1 MVVPIYKRLE
11 ASVARLQI
19 VQSDKILQLVG
30 YFRDFHLGTCMN
42 FVLKR
47 TDNFESLVRS
57 EQYLIKIVDAKF
69 ALPKK
74 STEQDHEFLS
84 LDMPEY
90 PGEHDDITIGFET
103 EAGKLN
109 RYRTY
114 LPLTVGRTGQIW
126 SLPSGANKQ
135 IFQIGLTHE
144 IRFKNERIVQQLL
157 LNLG

>member
-19 VQSDKILQLVG
+19 VQSDKVLQLVG
-30 YFRDFHLGTCMN
+30 YFKDFHLGTCMN

-47 TDNFESLVRS
+47 TDNFESLARS
-57 EQYLIKIVDAKF
+57 EQYLIKVVDAKF

-109 RYRTY
+109 CYRMNKFTDY
-114 LPLTVGRTGQIW
+114 GQNGTD
-126 SLPSGANKQ
+126 LEPP
-135 IFQIGLTHE
+135 FRHP
-144 IRFKNERIVQQLL
+144 
-157 LNLG
+157 